1 MGRTA
6 RTVTVSLPPE
16 LARKVDKLARK
27 EGRTRSE
34 LFRAAILQYMQ
45 RLERWE
51 KIFEYG
57 EQRARE
63 LGITEEDVL
72 ESIMEDRRK
81 WRKWKAPKQSST

>member
-27 EGRTRSE
+27 GGRTRSE
-34 LFRAAILQYMQ
+34 LFRAAILQYID

-51 KIFEYG
+51 RIFEYG
-57 EQRARE
+57 GKRAKG
-63 LGITEEDVL
+63 LGITEQDVARL
-72 ESIMEDRRK
+72 IEEYRSEQRR
-81 WRKWKAPKQSST
+81 A